1 MKILQK
7 IGGETLKRREIT
19 IAPSL
24 ICADMCNLQHEVRSL
39 EEAGITTLHVD
50 FVEPHFSPSM
60 PLGLDV
66 VRQLRSRTTLTFD
79 VHIMTLM
86 NEFFIREL
94 IDIGVDSIVFHVE
107 TERHI
112 EKMLQLIHGAGIKA
126 GVALNPAT
134 PLAVLDYIAPELDY
148 VLLMLIN
155 PGYAGSVG
163 EGRIAYAA
171 QKIRDCRR
179 KLDTHESRARI
190 VIDGRVSFD
199 VIPALTE
206 AGADVL
212 VGGSGSVFRSG
223 YTYAENCSALR
234 EMLSSIH

>member
-1 MKILQK
+1 M
-7 IGGETLKRREIT
+7 
-19 IAPSL
+19 
-24 ICADMCNLQHEVRSL
+24 
-39 EEAGITTLHVD
+39 
-50 FVEPHFSPSM
+50 
-60 PLGLDV
+60 
-66 VRQLRSRTTLTFD
+66 
-79 VHIMTLM
+79 
-86 NEFFIREL
+86 
-94 IDIGVDSIVFHVE
+94 DSIVFHVE

-126 GVALNPAT
+126 GIALNPAT
-134 PLAVLDYIAPELDY
+134 PLDVLDYIAPELDY

-163 EGRIAYAA
+163 EGRVAYAA

>member
-1 MKILQK
+1 MN
-7 IGGETLKRREIT
+7 RREVT

-24 ICADMCNLQHEVRSL
+24 ICADLCNLERDVHSL
-39 EEAGITTLHVD
+39 EEAGITALHVD

-66 VRQLRSRTTLTFD
+66 IRQLRSRTTLAFD
-79 VHIMTLM
+79 VHIMARM

-94 IDIGVDSIVFHVE
+94 IDIGADSIVFHVE
-107 TERHI
+107 TECHI
-112 EKMLQLIHGAGIKA
+112 EKMLQIIRDADVKC

-134 PLAVLDYIAPELDY
+134 PLDVLDYIAPELDY

-163 EGRIAYAA
+163 ENRVRYAER
-171 QKIRDCRR
+171 KIHDCRR
-179 KLDTHESRARI
+179 KLDEQESLARI

-199 VIPALTE
+199 IIPALVK

-212 VGGSGSVFRSG
+212 VGGSGSVFRKG
-223 YTYAENCSALR
+223 YSYAENCRELR
-234 EMLSSIH
+234 DLLASV

>member
-1 MKILQK
+1 MN
-7 IGGETLKRREIT
+7 RREVT

-24 ICADMCNLQHEVRSL
+24 ICADLCNLERDVHSL
-39 EEAGITTLHVD
+39 EEAGITALHVD

-66 VRQLRSRTTLTFD
+66 IRQLRSRTTLAFD
-79 VHIMTLM
+79 VHIMARM

-94 IDIGVDSIVFHVE
+94 IDIGADSIVFHVE
-107 TERHI
+107 TECHI
-112 EKMLQLIHGAGIKA
+112 EKMLQIIRDADVKC

-134 PLAVLDYIAPELDY
+134 PLDVLDYIAPELDY

-163 EGRIAYAA
+163 ENRIRYAER
-171 QKIRDCRR
+171 KIHDCRR
-179 KLDTHESRARI
+179 KLDEQESLARI

-199 VIPALTE
+199 IIPALVK

-212 VGGSGSVFRSG
+212 VGGSGSVFRKG
-223 YTYAENCSALR
+223 YSYAENCRELR
-234 EMLSSIH
+234 DLLASV

>member
-1 MKILQK
+1 MN
-7 IGGETLKRREIT
+7 RREVT

-24 ICADMCNLQHEVRSL
+24 ICADLCNLERDVHSL
-39 EEAGITTLHVD
+39 EEAGITALHVD

-66 VRQLRSRTTLTFD
+66 IRQLRSRTTLAFD
-79 VHIMTLM
+79 VHIMARM
-86 NEFFIREL
+86 NEFFIRKL
-94 IDIGVDSIVFHVE
+94 IDIGADSIVFHVE
-107 TERHI
+107 TECHI
-112 EKMLQLIHGAGIKA
+112 EKMLQIIRDADVKC

-134 PLAVLDYIAPELDY
+134 PLDVLDYIAPELDY

-163 EGRIAYAA
+163 ENRVRYAER
-171 QKIRDCRR
+171 KIHDCRR
-179 KLDTHESRARI
+179 KLDEQESLARI

-199 VIPALTE
+199 IIPALVK

-212 VGGSGSVFRSG
+212 VGGSGSVFRKG
-223 YTYAENCSALR
+223 YSYAENCRELR
-234 EMLSSIH
+234 DLLASV

>member
-1 MKILQK
+1 MN
-7 IGGETLKRREIT
+7 RREVT

-24 ICADMCNLQHEVRSL
+24 ICADLCNLERDVHSL
-39 EEAGITTLHVD
+39 EEAGITALHVD

-66 VRQLRSRTTLTFD
+66 IRQLRSRTTLAFD
-79 VHIMTLM
+79 VHIMARM

-94 IDIGVDSIVFHVE
+94 IDIGADSIVFHVE
-107 TERHI
+107 TECHI
-112 EKMLQLIHGAGIKA
+112 EKMLQIIRDADVKC

-134 PLAVLDYIAPELDY
+134 PLDVLDYIAPELDY

-163 EGRIAYAA
+163 ENRIRYAER
-171 QKIRDCRR
+171 KIHDCRR
-179 KLDTHESRARI
+179 KLDEQESLARI

-199 VIPALTE
+199 IIPALVK

-212 VGGSGSVFRSG
+212 VGGSGSVFRKG
-223 YTYAENCSALR
+223 YSYAENCRKLR
-234 EMLSSIH
+234 DLLASV